1 LICEAGRRIVD
12 GNKLLKLLFIEIETE
27 DSWPLAA
34 VGPALIGAHL
44 RNHGHEVELLRIGPS
59 ESLVSAVARVQTT
72 APDLLGLSLT
82 LRQWP
87 RAREV
92 VSEIRS
98 KLEIPVIAGGLFPTF
113 APETVLS
120 AEGFD
125 FVCIGEGEAAARD
138 LLDALARGSE
148 GIPPIPN
155 IRHRNGQ
162 GPPLR
167 PPIAALDDGPFP
179 ARDLLDEGHGIVHMV
194 TRRGCPFSCAHCSA
208 GSYRDLYGGGY
219 LRDRSPEN
227 VLAELRS
234 LGESGGLGYVI
245 FLDDTFNRRPQWL
258 RRFLPRFRREIGAG
272 FSIHARAD
280 GMDSETLSLL
290 AESGCRHI
298 VYGVESGSERVRRE
312 ILNRPGSNEAL
323 HRVFRETHDAG
334 MIVTAN
340 FMFGIPGETADDIEQ
355 TLALIERLAPD
366 DFGFFR
372 FHPFPGTRLHDR
384 CRAEGWLR
392 PGFPDS
398 GTGPRLSA
406 LNLPNLTERQLAAVS
421 ARFEALRNR

>member
-1 LICEAGRRIVD
+1 M
-12 GNKLLKLLFIEIETE
+12 KLLFLEIETE
-27 DSWPLAA
+27 DPWPLAA
-34 VGPALIGAHL
+34 VGPAFIGAYL
-44 RNHGHEVELLRIGPS
+44 RNHGHEAELLRIGPS

-87 RAREV
+87 RARGV

-98 KLEIPVIAGGLFPTF
+98 KLKIPVIAGGLFPTF

-125 FVCIGEGEAAARD
+125 FVCIGEGEAASRD
-138 LLDALARGSE
+138 LLDALAHGSG
-148 GIPPIPN
+148 GISLIPN
-155 IRHRNGQ
+155 IRHRNGEA
-162 GPPLR
+162 PPLR
-167 PPIAALDDGPFP
+167 PPIASLDDGPFL
-179 ARDLLDEGHGIVHMV
+179 ARDLLDEDHGIVHMV
-194 TRRGCPFSCAHCSA
+194 TRRGCPFSCAYCSA
-208 GSYRDLYGGGY
+208 GGYRDLYGAGY

-245 FLDDTFNRRPQWL
+245 FLDDTFNRRSEWL
-258 RRFLPRFRREIGAG
+258 RRFLPRFRSEIGAG
-272 FSIHARAD
+272 FSIHARPD

-340 FMFGIPGETADDIEQ
+340 FMFGIPGETADEIEQ

-372 FHPFPGTRLHDR
+372 FQPFPGTRLHDR

-398 GTGPRLSA
+398 GIGHRLSA
-406 LNLPNLTERQLAAVS
+406 LNLPHLTERQLETFF
-421 ARFEALRNR
+421 ARFETLRNR

>member
-1 LICEAGRRIVD
+1 MICEARRQTGD
-12 GNKLLKLLFIEIETE
+12 GNKLLKLLFLEIETE

-34 VGPALIGAHL
+34 IGPAFIGAYL
-44 RNHGHEVELLRIGPS
+44 RKHGHEAELVRIGPS
-59 ESLVSAVARVQTT
+59 ESLASVVERVKNT

-92 VSEIRS
+92 VSAIRA
-98 KLEIPVIAGGLFPTF
+98 KLNIPVIAGGLFPTF

-120 AEGFD
+120 ADGFD
-125 FVCIGEGEAAARD
+125 FACIGEGEGATLD
-138 LLDALARGSE
+138 LLGALARDSDP
-148 GIPPIPN
+148 IPPILN
-155 IRHRNGQ
+155 IRHRNGDA
-162 GPPLR
+162 PPLR
-167 PPIAALDDGPFP
+167 PPITPLDDGPFL

-194 TRRGCPFSCAHCSA
+194 TRRGCPFSCAYCSA

-245 FLDDTFNRRPQWL
+245 FLDDTFNLRTEWL
-258 RRFLPRFRREIGAG
+258 RRFLPRFRNEIGAG

-323 HRVFRETHDAG
+323 HRVFRETHGAG

-340 FMFGIPGETADDIEQ
+340 FMLGIPGETADEIEQ
-355 TLALIERLAPD
+355 TLALIARLAPD

-372 FHPFPGTRLHDR
+372 FQPFPGTRLHDR

-392 PGFPDS
+392 PGFPDL
-398 GTGPRLSA
+398 GADRGLSA
-406 LNLPNLTERQLAAVS
+406 LNLPNLTERQLETFLT
-421 ARFEALRNR
+421 RFETLRNR